1 MEKILAQ
8 STSLMHISARS
19 LKANQRNTMMSIH
32 ESGSPRKYS
41 PYGFIRTDL
50 ATTLLAFSGQRREV
64 ITGSYLLGNGYRN
77 YHPGLMRFT
86 QPDAF
91 SPFGK
96 GGLNGYGYCLG
107 DPVNRVD
114 LNGRWPSVPTWM
126 KKPFNWLSERLFNS
140 PHQPDVALARNS
152 DNDVPPYRQL
162 ATTDSSSQSFNSGNP
177 HRVATSLNY
186 QQMRPSQPSR
196 LRPLTTR
203 EKAQIAVAAP
213 VYAAFS
219 LWLTYEVATG
229 IMYPTNIH
237 VSHISTR
244 NVVGMLAGILT
255 QTITLVPMVYAAAKL
270 LRRGPENNGAS
281 RV

>member
-8 STSLMHISARS
+8 STSLMRISARS
-19 LKANQRNTMMSIH
+19 LKANQRNTVMSIQG
-32 ESGSPRKYS
+32 SGSPQNYS

-50 ATTLLAFSGQRREV
+50 ATTLLAFAGQRLEV
-64 ITGSYLLGNGYRN
+64 ITGSYPLGNGYRT

-140 PHQPDVALARNS
+140 PHQPDIVLARNL
-152 DNDVPPYRQL
+152 DNDTTPYNQL
-162 ATTDSSSQSFNSGNP
+162 VTTDSSSQSFNSGNP
-177 HRVATSLNY
+177 HWGATSLNY
-186 QQMRPSQPSR
+186 QQMQPPRPSR

-213 VYAAFS
+213 AYAGLS
-219 LWLTYEVATG
+219 LWLSYEVATG
-229 IMYPTNIH
+229 IMYPANIH
-237 VSHISTR
+237 ASQISTR
-244 NVVGMLAGILT
+244 YVVGMLAGILT
-255 QTITLVPMVYAAAKL
+255 ETITLVPMVYAAARL
-270 LRRGPENNGAS
+270 LRRGPENNGTS